1 MQEYDKITLK
11 DKVVEN
17 SPKKSKKERNIALA
31 CGFLTGFI
39 FGWIVFDDIVFGML
53 YAVILGP
60 LFSGLDVVVT
70 NKRGRKKK

>member
-31 CGFLTGFI
+31 CGFLIGFI
-39 FGWIVFDDIVFGML
+39 FGWIVFDDIVFGIL